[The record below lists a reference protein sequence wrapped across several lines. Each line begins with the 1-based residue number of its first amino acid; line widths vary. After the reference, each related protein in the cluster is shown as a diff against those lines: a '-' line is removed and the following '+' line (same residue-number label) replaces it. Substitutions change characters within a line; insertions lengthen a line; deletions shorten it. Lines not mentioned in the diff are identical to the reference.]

1 MHFGFSKKVYD
12 LEEKLKPY
20 LARYKDGTVRGGL
33 KPDAPPEAQKLFEEY
48 KKQVEK
54 ESWLD

>member
-1 MHFGFSKKVYD
+1 MHIGFSKKVYD

-48 KKQVEK
+48 KKQVDC
-54 ESWLD
+54 L